1 MRYITILFFV
11 FALATVSSAQDWE
24 WSVAAQPP
32 IDGEING
39 LSMLA
44 DGQTGW
50 AIGSEGGY
58 GMILHTTNGWADWVD
73 QSDTNVTTATFS
85 DVSFFDAMNGWVVG
99 VSGTILH
106 TTDGGESWQIQG
118 AGLTTTTVKSV
129 CAVSA
134 TVAYAAA
141 GSGTLLYTTNG
152 LDWSVI
158 ATGAT
163 SDFYGIDMFDA
174 THGIAVGEAQMIY
187 STTNGTT
194 WQAATTIPNIG
205 GKDFNAVAMADQNTA
220 WAVGDGFEVLALKSV
235 FAKTTDGG
243 NTWTLWENSDRIM
256 ENMWA
261 IDFTSPTKGVA
272 VGHKGWV
279 FTTTDGNQWTPLPRF
294 TGSSIDAARIVGD
307 RIWAMGSAATMH
319 GSEDFGATWQSL
331 NQVNAQYQYKI
342 GAIDNDRIMSIG
354 YASSMTL
361 TTDGGANWASDFVV
375 ADNSI
380 SLQLWGI
387 DFVNSN
393 TGWVAG
399 SGGFIARTTD
409 GGLNW
414 SLPGAS
420 VTTQWLRAVYAIDE
434 NNVWIVGAAGT
445 ILKSDNGGTDWATQ
459 GTGVSS
465 QTLYDIDGI
474 DQNKLA
480 IVGDRS
486 AFLYTTDGG
495 LNWTV
500 ATHDLVGE
508 TKISDLFFLDANHG
522 WAVGND
528 GVILFSANAGATWA
542 KKNTPTSLDLS
553 GVGFKNE
560 TTGWVTGEDGFI
572 FETTDAG
579 VNWTQ
584 VATGLT
590 EKDMKSIAVTEDDKV
605 FVCGYGGVIIR
616 FGPMIDSAVEI
627 ENATMTIDGFELNQN
642 YPNPFNPTTEI
653 HYSLSEQG
661 QAEISIFNMTGEKV
675 TTLVS
680 EFHQPGRYSVTWNG
694 KNASNE
700 KVTSGVYLC
709 SMKAGHFLKAKK
721 MLLLK

>member
-1 MRYITILFFV
+1 MRYIITIFFV
-11 FALATVSSAQDWE
+11 LALVTISSAQDWE
-24 WSVAAQPP
+24 WSLAAKPD

-39 LSMLA
+39 LSMLP

-50 AIGSEGGY
+50 AIGSSGGY

-73 QSDTNVTTATFS
+73 QSDTNVTPATFS
-85 DVSFFDAMNGWVVG
+85 DVSFFDALNGWVVG
-99 VSGTILH
+99 VNGTIIH
-106 TTDGGESWQIQG
+106 TSDGGENWEIQG
-118 AGLTTTTVKSV
+118 AGLTTATVKGV

-141 GSGTLLYTTNG
+141 GSGTLLYTING
-152 LDWSVI
+152 VDWSVI

-163 SDFYGIDMFDA
+163 GDFYGIDMFDA
-174 THGIAVGEAQMIY
+174 THGIAVGEAQTIY
-187 STTNGTT
+187 YTTNGTT
-194 WQAATTIPNIG
+194 WQTASTIPNIG

-235 FAKTTDGG
+235 FAKSTDGG

-279 FTTTDGNQWTPLPRF
+279 FTTTDGNEWTPLTRIS
-294 TGSSIDAARIVGD
+294 GNSNEAARIVGD
-307 RIWAMGSAATMH
+307 RIWIMGGAGTMY

-331 NQVNAQYQYKI
+331 SQVNAQYQYKI

-375 ADNSI
+375 ADNTI

-387 DFVNSN
+387 DYANSN
-393 TGWVAG
+393 VGWVAG
-399 SGGFIARTTD
+399 SGGFIAKTTD

-414 SLPGAS
+414 FLPGAG
-420 VTTQWLRAVYAIDE
+420 VTTQWLRAVYAFDE
-434 NNVWIVGAAGT
+434 NQVWIVGASGT
-445 ILKSDNGGTDWATQ
+445 ILKSENGGTDWTIQ
-459 GTGVSS
+459 GTGIST

-474 DQNKLA
+474 DQNKLVIA
-480 IVGDRS
+480 GDRS
-486 AFLYTTDGG
+486 SFLYTTDGG
-495 LNWTV
+495 LNWKT
-500 ATHDLVGE
+500 AAHDLPGE
-508 TKISDLFFLDANHG
+508 TKISDLFFLDATHG

-528 GVILFSANAGATWA
+528 GAILFSGDTGATWA
-542 KKNTPTSLDLS
+542 KKNSPTSLDLS
-553 GVGFKNE
+553 GVGFISE
-560 TTGWVTGEDGFI
+560 TTGWIAGEDGSI

-579 VNWTQ
+579 VMWAP

-590 EKDMKSIAVTEDDKV
+590 DKDMKSIAVTDDDKV
-605 FVCGYGGVIIR
+605 FVCGYGGIIIR
-616 FGPMIDSAVEI
+616 FGPKIPSAVVYTNSETTI
-627 ENATMTIDGFELNQN
+627 EGFELNQN
-642 YPNPFNPTTEI
+642 YPNPFNPRTEI
-653 HYSLSEQG
+653 RYSLSK
-661 QAEISIFNMTGEKV
+661 ACHSEIAIFNLLGEKV

-680 EFHQPGRYSVTWNG
+680 EFQQPGRYAVTWDG
-694 KNASNE
+694 RNASNE
-700 KVTSGVYLC
+700 KVTSGVYLFTL
-709 SMKAGHFLKAKK
+709 KAGDFYQMKK
-721 MLLLK
+721 MLFLK